1 MSRYRKRAVSAYRK
15 GEGVSLQP
23 PLAITK
29 SEELG
34 RHVAPVELANLR
46 LDVNVVRSSVQPT
59 FMPVF
64 ILEFPRFGANFRV
77 FVCGST
83 GRVGGEQ
90 HISPLKA
97 YVVSGAA
104 VAATL
109 SSLPLSLLCVQH
121 CVVIV

>member
-1 MSRYRKRAVSAYRK
+1 M
-15 GEGVSLQP
+15 
-23 PLAITK
+23 
-29 SEELG
+29 SEEQDKPS
-34 RHVAPVELANLR
+34 APAELANLR
-46 LDVNVVRSSVQPT
+46 LDVSVVNSSVQPT

-83 GRVGGEQ
+83 GRVGGET

-97 YVVSGAA
+97 YLLSGAA

-109 SSLPLSLLCVQH
+109 LSLPLPSL
-121 CVVIV
+121 